1 MKELQILGGSAL
13 TGDIRVQGAKNAVLP
28 ILAATILAGGQVE
41 LRGCPHLKDVEASI
55 RILEALG
62 CTAWWEGN
70 SLLVDTTTLTAHT
83 ISEELMRQMR
93 SSAIFLGAILGRC
106 GAAEM
111 SYPGGCDAGWG
122 IAFQQNK
129 NKNFFILL
137 LKKINLYCRIEP
149 TNRKSSGNI

>member
-111 SYPGGCDAGWG
+111 SYPGGCDALWDAWAAAAPG
-122 IAFQQNK
+122 IS
-129 NKNFFILL
+129 FFLQV
-137 LKKINLYCRIEP
+137 KIKIFLFCY
-149 TNRKSSGNI
+149 

>member
-13 TGDIRVQGAKNAVLP
+13 TGEIQVQGAKNAVLP

-62 CTAWWEGN
+62 CSARWEGS
-70 SLLVDTTTLTAHT
+70 SLVVDTTTVTANR

-111 SYPGGCDAGWG
+111 SYPGGCDALWDAWAAAAPG
-122 IAFQQNK
+122 IS
-129 NKNFFILL
+129 FFLQV
-137 LKKINLYCRIEP
+137 KIKIFLFCY
-149 TNRKSSGNI
+149 

>member
-13 TGDIRVQGAKNAVLP
+13 TGEIQVQGAKNAVLP

-41 LRGCPHLKDVEASI
+41 LQRCPRLKDVEASVH
-55 RILEALG
+55 ILEALG
-62 CTAWWEGN
+62 CSARWEGS
-70 SLLVDTTTLTAHT
+70 SLVVDTTTVTANR

-111 SYPGGCDAGWG
+111 SYPGGCDALWD
-122 IAFQQNK
+122 A
-129 NKNFFILL
+129 
-137 LKKINLYCRIEP
+137 
-149 TNRKSSGNI
+149 